1 MLVLTRVVDTSIII
15 GDGENKVEVVI
26 LGINGS
32 QVKVGILAPTNI
44 PVHRH
49 EIYERIQR
57 SNQNGN

>member
-44 PVHRH
+44 PVHRR

-57 SNQNGN
+57 SNQNDN